1 MVRKTKIYE
10 EIQTRREAYRKKLID
25 ADSHDEIIKYSVLLR
40 ELSYLEGFILG
51 ADEAWIIVEDK

>member
-10 EIQTRREAYRKKLID
+10 EIQTRREAYRKKLIETD
-25 ADSHDEIIKYSVLLR
+25 NHDDIVKYGVLLR

-51 ADEAWIIVEDK
+51 ADEAWIIEEDK